1 MADNRCENL
10 TWVFSLP
17 YIKPFST
24 ATYSKTI
31 TYRVTILSLLIV
43 FGLSLLLSGCSAPP
57 ALSTKRA
64 SELREAFVGREFVF
78 RTDWYEKFTIHK
90 GKYGHEAILGTP
102 EGKEPSLV
110 QRKRAESPGELQAS
124 AGTLAHI
131 SDVHSSQ
138 NWLLKVYFSTE
149 KGQPG
154 EISIW
159 RFDKGI
165 RDDIVTVAWLEDQ
178 LSQSTIEFLDKADLE
193 IDQIGNSLPAPPP
206 QPTLTAAPKRAHKNT
221 PKVASSPMIKD
232 LEATASPSSVRHGE
246 TLKLILNYSLVSGIE
261 GSVEVT
267 ESRNLLFNGKTLPG
281 YPKQKAEH
289 KRSGSQTSIFRQ
301 KIPLKANPGTY
312 TYKGEVCIET
322 GCISR
327 LTRFT
332 IRQ

>member
-90 GKYGHEAILGTP
+90 GKYGHEAILGIP

-178 LSQSTIEFLDKADLE
+178 LSQ
-193 IDQIGNSLPAPPP
+193 
-206 QPTLTAAPKRAHKNT
+206 
-221 PKVASSPMIKD
+221 
-232 LEATASPSSVRHGE
+232 
-246 TLKLILNYSLVSGIE
+246 
-261 GSVEVT
+261 
-267 ESRNLLFNGKTLPG
+267 
-281 YPKQKAEH
+281 
-289 KRSGSQTSIFRQ
+289 
-301 KIPLKANPGTY
+301 
-312 TYKGEVCIET
+312 
-322 GCISR
+322 
-327 LTRFT
+327 
-332 IRQ
+332 